1 MCKIVCSC
9 GKIVVILVIIA
20 ILGFSRI
27 VLKKAFDTKDFVFY
41 QYSEASSVTPS
52 YSSTSEGE
60 LSVQSKNSCQSAT
73 VKKPAT
79 TVVNAKIDTSSNR
92 NGRVF
97 LYHILCIIYICAL
110 ATTITT
116 LLVML
121 LKDDSAIRYE
131 KLDMLKEASKT
142 FNCQNFNEYE
152 ETSTSE
158 TNGETKDSK
167 KTITTTKK
175 SIKKDLIKHYMSC
188 ISEI

>member
-9 GKIVVILVIIA
+9 GKIVVIGVIIA
-20 ILGFSRI
+20 ILWFSSI

-116 LLVML
+116 LLVIL
-121 LKDDSAIRYE
+121 LKDDSSIRCE
-131 KLDMLKEASKT
+131 KLDMLKEISENALHNLDFEKSNKETRSTIDDKSNSKV
-142 FNCQNFNEYE
+142 
-152 ETSTSE
+152 ETS
-158 TNGETKDSK
+158 
-167 KTITTTKK
+167 K
-175 SIKKDLIKHYMSC
+175 SIKAD
-188 ISEI
+188 